1 MIKTIELGRNNLA
14 RIKEQEPFLLP
25 DKLILSFATSKY
37 DLSNAFVS
45 FQNGKIKE
53 QQKLTNNLIVDESLL
68 FEGML
73 NIAVHLYHEGKC
85 VKSWYCLPLEIKE
98 TKHGTMA
105 FDKLNEIEK
114 KLDYIMSNFVAKEQF
129 FELRDF
135 CNTLGNK
142 HNEVVET
149 VSEIKEKIKEI

>member
-25 DKLILSFATSKY
+25 DKLILSFTTARY

-45 FQNGKIKE
+45 FQNGKVKE
-53 QQKLTNNLIVDESLL
+53 QQKLTNNLIVAESLL

-85 VKSWYCLPLEIKE
+85 IKSWYCLPLEIKE

-114 KLDYIMSNFVAKEQF
+114 KLDFVVNNFVAKEQF
-129 FELRDF
+129 TELRDF
-135 CNTLGNK
+135 CNTLANN